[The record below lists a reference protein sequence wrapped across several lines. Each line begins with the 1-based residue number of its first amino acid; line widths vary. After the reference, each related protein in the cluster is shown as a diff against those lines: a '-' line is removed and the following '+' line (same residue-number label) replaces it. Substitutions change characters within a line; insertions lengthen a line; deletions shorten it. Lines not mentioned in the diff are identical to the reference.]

1 MPGCCGGQTL
11 KEHLASCEAGRN
23 SLTPLD
29 DLWRCDR
36 GRELFGAKCAN
47 NCGVIFGND
56 LQSNQYSARTKGNL
70 IFVCHN
76 VSRGVCSFA
85 LCRNCYEEKIDGLST
100 SRRKRRILK

>member
-23 SLTPLD
+23 SLAPLD

-36 GRELFGAKCAN
+36 GRELFRAKCAN

-56 LQSNQYSARTKGNL
+56 LESNCCSARNKGNT

-76 VSRGVCSFA
+76 VLRGVCSFA
-85 LCRNCYEEKIDGLST
+85 LCKHCYIMKIDGVSS
-100 SRRKRRILK
+100 SRRKGRSGK